1 MSQGA
6 HKVVVVLSFADRYLT
21 AIGHPLVSARLA
33 HH

>member
-6 HKVVVVLSFADRYLT
+6 HKVVVVLSFVDRYLT
-21 AIGHPLVSARLA
+21 AIGHALVCAGLA